1 MSVRP
6 ALLAAA
12 LVLLIDQAS
21 KFWIL
26 EILRLDLAGRV
37 EVLPPFL
44 VFSMAWNEGINF
56 GLLSGESDAWR
67 WVLIAIAFGFAA
79 YFVHW
84 SGRQG
89 RTMPAR
95 VAAGV
100 LAGGAVGNGIDRV
113 RFGAVV
119 DFLNMSCCGI
129 RNPFSF
135 NVADIAVF
143 AGIVGIL
150 LLNRRETED
159 GKQ

>member
-1 MSVRP
+1 MNLRP

-12 LVLLIDQAS
+12 PVLLIDQAS

-26 EILRLDLAGRV
+26 EMLRLDIAGRI

-56 GLLSGESDAWR
+56 GLLPGDSDAWR

-79 YFVHW
+79 YFIHW

-89 RTMPAR
+89 RTLQAR
-95 VAAGV
+95 IAAGV
-100 LAGGAVGNGIDRV
+100 LAGGAIGNGIDRV

-129 RNPFSF
+129 SNPYSF
-135 NVADIAVF
+135 NIADVAVF

-150 LLNRRETED
+150 LLSRREPEN
-159 GKQ
+159 GRQ

>member
-1 MSVRP
+1 MNVRP

-12 LVLLIDQAS
+12 LVLLIDQGS

-26 EILRLDLAGRV
+26 EVLRLDVVGRI

-56 GLLSGESDAWR
+56 GLLSRASDAWR
-67 WVLIAIAFGFAA
+67 WILIAIAFGLAA
-79 YFVHW
+79 FFIHR
-84 SGRQG
+84 SGRSG
-89 RTMPAR
+89 RTLPAR

-100 LAGGAVGNGIDRV
+100 LAGGAIGNGIDRI
-113 RFGAVV
+113 RFGAVA

-129 RNPFSF
+129 RNPYSF

-143 AGIVGIL
+143 AGVAGIL
-150 LLNRRETED
+150 LLNRWEPKDGRE
-159 GKQ
+159 